1 MKRLLILAAL
11 VAICVGCN
19 RHHCRKMSRGAPWRC
34 GSQQMM
40 PYSPCN
46 PCAPCNPCMP
56 CDPCSSVSTGAGFSG
71 CSTCS
76 TPTTYEQGVILGTG
90 GAINPPTMT
99 PVTPGS

>member
-11 VAICVGCN
+11 VAVCVGCN
-19 RHHCRKMSRGAPWRC
+19 RHHCRKMHRGAPWRC
-34 GSQQMM
+34 GSQTM

-56 CDPCSSVSTGAGFSG
+56 CDPCGSASMGTGFSG

-76 TPTTYEQGVILGTG
+76 TPGSYEQGVVLGS
-90 GAINPPTMT
+90 GANVNPPTMT
-99 PVTPGS
+99 PVAPGS